1 VQKNKEIDQINL
13 LIYLGSELQ
22 YLNKGLISENNELKE
37 SIKNLQENNAKKQA
51 IIDDESK

>member
-1 VQKNKEIDQINL
+1 MQKNKEIDQINL